1 MLHMKKEFNSP
12 KPGKKLFVFFI
23 IFLALFATGCPHD
36 EKAHNFSHT
45 VILIS
50 MDGFRW
56 DYFEKTNTPNFDELI
71 DGGSKAEALIPS
83 FPSKT
88 FPNHITIVTGRYP
101 ENHGIIA
108 NRMYDPVFD
117 EYYYIG
123 QGSAPVLDGK
133 WYNAEPIWVTAEKQ
147 NQTAMTMFWPISEAE
162 IMGVRP
168 SEYFVYDGSVS
179 RNDRVDQILKW
190 LDYPSSKRPQFLTT
204 YFSHLDDVG
213 HRYGPDSD
221 EVKSAIQEMDRTMG
235 RLMDGLKSREIF
247 QKVNIIL
254 VSDHGMATTSSDSMI
269 FLDDYILMD
278 NVEVVDWTPVTAIR
292 PKIHTD
298 SIFQKLNHVHP
309 KMFVFKKGA
318 APNRIHY
325 NNNRRIQPINAVA
338 AEHWSIT
345 TREHF
350 NIDDHAEKYNGATH
364 GFDPIYPSM
373 GGIFVGHGP
382 AFKSGLNGPGITNIH
397 LYEMMCK
404 ILGLTPA
411 ENDGSLDSTSIFL
424 SN

>member
-1 MLHMKKEFNSP
+1 MKKEFKSP
-12 KPGKKLFVFFI
+12 TFMKMLFVFCGI
-23 IFLALFATGCPHD
+23 LILTGCPRD
-36 EKAHNFSHT
+36 EKADNFSPT

-56 DYFEKTNTPNFDELI
+56 DYFNKTNTPNFDELI

-101 ENHGIIA
+101 ENHGIVA
-108 NRMYDPVFD
+108 NKMYDPDFD

-190 LDYPSSKRPQFLTT
+190 LDYPSSKRPRFLTT

-221 EVKSAIQEMDRTMG
+221 EVKSAIREMDRTVG

-254 VSDHGMATTSSDSMI
+254 VSDHGMATTSSDSII
-269 FLDDYILMD
+269 FLDDYIDMD
-278 NVEVVDWTPVTAIR
+278 KVIMVDWTPVAAIR
-292 PKIHTD
+292 PKGSID
-298 SIFQKLNHVHP
+298 SIHSKLHNAHP
-309 KMFVFKKGA
+309 NLTVYKKGE
-318 APNRIHY
+318 APARLHY
-325 NNNRRIQPINAVA
+325 SSNRRIQPITAIA
-338 AEHWSIT
+338 DEHWSIT
-345 TREHF
+345 THDYTSQ
-350 NIDDHAEKYNGATH
+350 DDHADKYSGATH
-364 GFDPIYPSM
+364 GYDPIYPSM

-382 AFKSGLNGPGITNIH
+382 AFNKGLLGPGITNIH

-404 ILGLTPA
+404 ILSLTPA
-411 ENDGSLDSTSIFL
+411 ENDGSIDSTRIFL
-424 SN
+424 IN